1 MTGSVAEQLG
11 NNRSE
16 MVKMNRHYIRTVA
29 EILLLCSQQDISLR
43 GHDESNKSLNK
54 GNFKEFLSV
63 VANHDTV
70 VAKKLQ
76 QGPRNA
82 VYTSPKIQ
90 NEILNIMANM
100 VRQQICTS
108 IQQTGYYSILADE
121 TKDMSKN
128 EQLSIVVRYVEHD
141 GNNPTVVE
149 RFLTFVV
156 ASNLTA
162 EYLTLYI
169 LDTLSL
175 FSLDVNMIVSQ
186 GYDGASVMSGC
197 CSGVQQRI
205 RELVPHAIYIH
216 CHAHCL
222 NLVLV
227 DCVKSNSA
235 ASEFFTVVQSLY
247 TFMSTS
253 KAHVVYLEIQ
263 NQLHPD
269 QQNRQLQRLSDTRW
283 ACRYLSL
290 DVICSTFDS
299 VLATLE
305 SIANG
310 DDKAKAIEA
319 VGLLHQVNSFKF
331 LSCLVIFHRLLGLTK
346 SLSDQLQ
353 SRDIDLCSASELIES
368 TIGTL
373 KSFRNEDTWKNT
385 FEYIKTVADLHH
397 IDMEEVR
404 PIRQRRRPQRMED
417 FISETS
423 TGQREPLNNSQSLKQ
438 NIYFPVIDLLLTEIG
453 RRFNSTNIGIMKS
466 VQACNPSSSTFL
478 DPSQLASL
486 ASFYN
491 LDTDLLA
498 TECLLAKRTL
508 LGPQQNESI
517 ESVIDVYRLIIPLE
531 AAFPTLKKLLQIS
544 LTLAV
549 STAQCERSFS
559 ALKRIKTYL
568 RTTMT
573 EQRLT
578 DISILSIERELS
590 KKISLD
596 TVVSKFEGIDK
607 NRSIVLSFNKH
618 Y

>member
-1 MTGSVAEQLG
+1 M
-11 NNRSE
+11 
-16 MVKMNRHYIRTVA
+16 
-29 EILLLCSQQDISLR
+29 R

-63 VANHDTV
+63 
-70 VAKKLQ
+70 Q

-141 GNNPTVVE
+141 GNNPIVVE
-149 RFLTFVV
+149 QFLTFVV

-175 FSLDVNMIVSQ
+175 FSLDVNMIVS
-186 GYDGASVMSGC
+186 

-205 RELVPHAIYIH
+205 RELVPHAIHIH
-216 CHAHCL
+216 CHADCL

-404 PIRQRRRPQRMED
+404 QIRQRRRPQRMED

-498 TECLLAKRTL
+498 TECLLAKRSL

-531 AAFPTLKKLLQIS
+531 ATFPTLKKLLQIS

-573 EQRLT
+573 EQRLI
-578 DISILSIERELS
+578 DISILSIERE
-590 KKISLD
+590 
-596 TVVSKFEGIDK
+596 
-607 NRSIVLSFNKH
+607 N
-618 Y
+618 

>member
-1 MTGSVAEQLG
+1 M
-11 NNRSE
+11 
-16 MVKMNRHYIRTVA
+16 
-29 EILLLCSQQDISLR
+29 
-43 GHDESNKSLNK
+43 
-54 GNFKEFLSV
+54 
-63 VANHDTV
+63 
-70 VAKKLQ
+70 
-76 QGPRNA
+76 
-82 VYTSPKIQ
+82 
-90 NEILNIMANM
+90 
-100 VRQQICTS
+100 
-108 IQQTGYYSILADE
+108 
-121 TKDMSKN
+121 
-128 EQLSIVVRYVEHD
+128 
-141 GNNPTVVE
+141 
-149 RFLTFVV
+149 
-156 ASNLTA
+156 
-162 EYLTLYI
+162 
-169 LDTLSL
+169 
-175 FSLDVNMIVSQ
+175 
-186 GYDGASVMSGC
+186 
-197 CSGVQQRI
+197 
-205 RELVPHAIYIH
+205 
-216 CHAHCL
+216 
-222 NLVLV
+222 
-227 DCVKSNSA
+227 
-235 ASEFFTVVQSLY
+235 
-247 TFMSTS
+247 
-253 KAHVVYLEIQ
+253 
-263 NQLHPD
+263 
-269 QQNRQLQRLSDTRW
+269 
-283 ACRYLSL
+283 
-290 DVICSTFDS
+290 
-299 VLATLE
+299 
-305 SIANG
+305 
-310 DDKAKAIEA
+310 
-319 VGLLHQVNSFKF
+319 
-331 LSCLVIFHRLLGLTK
+331 
-346 SLSDQLQ
+346 SDQLQ

-423 TGQREPLNNSQSLKQ
+423 TGQRKPLNNSQSLKQ

-607 NRSIVLSFNKH
+607 NRSINKH